1 VERLHLAAQ
10 RQAAGDDPWEGNT
23 LEWATVSPPPP
34 YNFDRLPEI
43 RSERPAVRRPH
54 GRIGTERTTTM
65 TADSHALH
73 HRAQPDRRPPARRR
87 GGIGNP
93 VLGMLLFLTSEVMF
107 FAGLFAAY
115 FSVPR
120 QRAGRGLAADQPRHE
135 RAVLPPV
142 PAFVLPATI
151 LLILS
156 SFTGQ
161 FAVWAI
167 RRGDRTGF
175 LRNLSVTCPG
185 DRLRRHAGFDYALL
199 YSEGIT
205 LDSGTFGT
213 TYYTLTGFHM
223 AHVIGGVIML
233 SVVLYRGLGGQFSA
247 RHHDAVEASSLY
259 WHFVDVVWIVLFS
272 VLYLLPGSG
281 H

>member
-1 VERLHLAAQ
+1 M
-10 RQAAGDDPWEGNT
+10 
-23 LEWATVSPPPP
+23 
-34 YNFDRLPEI
+34 
-43 RSERPAVRRPH
+43 
-54 GRIGTERTTTM
+54 TTD
-65 TADSHALH
+65 AHALATTEH
-73 HRAQPDRRPPARRR
+73 SPIAGLPHDAR

-115 FSVPR
+115 FAT
-120 QRAGRGLAADQPRHE
+120 RANAPGGVWPPINPETNEPYFLQF
-135 RAVLPPV
+135 LP
-142 PAFVLPATI
+142 FVLPATI

-156 SFTGQ
+156 SFTAQ

-175 LRNLSVTCPG
+175 LRNLSVTVLLG
-185 DRLRRHAGFDYALL
+185 IAFLVMQAFDYALL

-205 LDSGTFGT
+205 LDAGTFGT

-223 AHVIGGVIML
+223 AHVFGGVIML
-233 SVVLYRGLGGQFSA
+233 GVVLYRGLGGQFSA